1 MVQGCSP
8 SLQRAPLAPAPPLPT
23 WQHPGKPPGLL
34 PSGSSPSFLL
44 SSAEG
49 SWDNGWGDQE
59 NWRGQRSRCRR
70 RRGHGGE
77 RHGQRSPSFSQA
89 PPSPPCSPRGPWP
102 QEQCLLLCA
111 GCESRP
117 PDRRMLLTESWKWF
131 RQWLGPF
138 RTGRRGQSRE
148 NKSDLASC
156 AEAGPLFANGHVL
169 RSSPAWESCKTSA
182 KPGAKPSPPRA
193 APRLPHPAL
202 LLRQSRKDEEQ
213 NTTAAL
219 GQLRT
224 RPPQKSPLHA
234 QRVAGQGVRALLR
247 GQHRSPSCAVPP
259 ERVGS
264 EPRGRARV
272 VVRRRGGA
280 RTHRQADR
288 RTSAAH

>member
-34 PSGSSPSFLL
+34 PSGSSPNFLL

-59 NWRGQRSRCRR
+59 SWRGQRSHCHR

-89 PPSPPCSPRGPWP
+89 PPSPRCSPRGPWP

-169 RSSPAWESCKTSA
+169 RSSPAWESCKTSV
-182 KPGAKPSPPRA
+182 KPGAKHRPHE
-193 APRLPHPAL
+193 LPHGSPTP
-202 LLRQSRKDEEQ
+202 RSSCG
-213 NTTAAL
+213 NL
-219 GQLRT
+219 GKMESKT
-224 RPPQKSPLHA
+224 PPQRLASSGPGHPKK
-234 QRVAGQGVRALLR
+234 
-247 GQHRSPSCAVPP
+247 VPCM
-259 ERVGS
+259 
-264 EPRGRARV
+264 PRK
-272 VVRRRGGA
+272 
-280 RTHRQADR
+280 
-288 RTSAAH
+288 